1 MKPETRE
8 RIEQAVVA
16 MVRPSVRIAAE
27 VVDMDWTEREQ
38 EMYERGLVA
47 GLMYLVE
54 PANRREFDAMCESVL
69 MREVAA

>member
-1 MKPETRE
+1 MKPETKD
-8 RIEQAVVA
+8 RIEQVVKE

-27 VVDMDWTEREQ
+27 VVDMEWTEREQ